1 MDKGQGALAMPK
13 LSTFFI
19 RAALLHLGIG
29 YTIAALLLANKGI
42 PFSAELWRLLEPHV
56 QILIFGWMLQL
67 AMGVAFYALPR
78 LSNAE
83 AKYGN
88 ERLGWLAF
96 FLLNAGVWLSI
107 TIFPLVG
114 KVLILLAGLAFVRLM
129 FPRVKAFGV

>member
-1 MDKGQGALAMPK
+1 MGKSQGALIMPK

-29 YTIAALLLANKGI
+29 YTIAALLLANKGV

-78 LSNAE
+78 LPNTQAR
-83 AKYGN
+83 YGD
-88 ERLGWLAF
+88 EWLGWLSF
-96 FLLNAGVWLSI
+96 VLINAGVWLSI
-107 TIFPLVG
+107 TIFPFAG
-114 KVLILLAGLAFVRLM
+114 KLIILLAGLAFVRLM